1 MKCLPSPY
9 SYSKAGEER
18 ALHLSQV
25 VFVRVGSRKEKVIYS
40 RKKKESD
47 CHRHVPLSCN
57 NARGKKKIED
67 PYTK

>member
-40 RKKKESD
+40 RKKGNPIATDMFRCRVITHAE
-47 CHRHVPLSCN
+47 
-57 NARGKKKIED
+57 KKK
-67 PYTK
+67 K